1 MFQAKATFEI
11 LAFCVGASILI
22 VIALMLRHSGVE
34 AERDRNA
41 AEIATCMADRATLV
55 RSLNEVN
62 AIAFTRKQDAAEQA
76 LRADHAVKA
85 AAVDK
90 ADYLAHIENL
100 AKDLTRAK
108 RTPTCRA
115 QLESELCVALE

>member
-1 MFQAKATFEI
+1 MIPGKASFEI

-22 VIALMLRHSGVE
+22 VFSLMLRHSGAK
-34 AERDRNA
+34 AERERNA
-41 AEIATCMADRATLV
+41 AEIATCQADKATLV
-55 RSLNEVN
+55 RSLNQVN
-62 AIAFTRKQDAAEQA
+62 AIAFTAKQGEAEQQ
-76 LRADHAVKA
+76 LKADHAVKA
-85 AAVDK
+85 AEVDK

-100 AKDLTRAK
+100 AKDLKRAK

>member
-22 VIALMLRHSGVE
+22 VFALMLRHSGAE
-34 AERDRNA
+34 AERERNA

-62 AIAFTRKQDAAEQA
+62 AIAFTAKQGAAEQA

-85 AAVDK
+85 AEVDK
-90 ADYLAHIENL
+90 ADFLAHIKSISGELN
-100 AKDLTRAK
+100 KAK